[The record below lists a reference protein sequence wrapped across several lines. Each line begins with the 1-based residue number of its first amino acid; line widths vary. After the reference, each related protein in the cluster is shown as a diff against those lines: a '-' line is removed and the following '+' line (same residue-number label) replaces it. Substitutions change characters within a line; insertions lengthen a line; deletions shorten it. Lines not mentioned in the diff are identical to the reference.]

1 VLTYTSPAQL
11 ADEPEPVKFL
21 HVLILTA
28 LRDRAERLEVR
39 FAEGHGLVYYR
50 TEGRD
55 WELTP
60 PPADVYP
67 ELKPTLRRIARL
79 VTPERPDVS
88 VVAGQPD
95 AKFEPQEVGWLTY
108 QLGQH
113 LLDMV
118 IRIDPRE
125 PWGGV
130 RIELEHPEELAG
142 LAGEALADYLGQLDD
157 TDLE

>member
-11 ADEPEPVKFL
+11 ADESEPVKFL

-28 LRDRAERLEVR
+28 LRDRAERLEIR

-60 PPADVYP
+60 PPPDVYA
-67 ELKPTLRRIARL
+67 ELKPTVRRAARL
-79 VTPERPDVS
+79 VAPERPDVA
-88 VVAGQPD
+88 VVAGPAD
-95 AKFEPQEVGWLTY
+95 ATFEPQQVGWLTY

-113 LLDMV
+113 WLDMV
-118 IRIDPRE
+118 VRIDPRE
-125 PWGGV
+125 PWGSI
-130 RIELEHPEELAG
+130 RIDLDHPEELAG
-142 LAGEALADYLGQLDD
+142 LAGEALADYLDQLDD